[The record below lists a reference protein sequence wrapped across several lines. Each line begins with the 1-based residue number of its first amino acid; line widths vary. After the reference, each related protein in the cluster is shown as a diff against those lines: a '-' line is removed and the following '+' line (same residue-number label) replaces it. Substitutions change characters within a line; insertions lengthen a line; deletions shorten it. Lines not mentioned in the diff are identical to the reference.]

1 MESYNYKVKGLR
13 NLSLIHLFKGI
24 EMALD
29 KEIGVELRCIMKCN
43 SGALG
48 K

>member
-13 NLSLIHLFKGI
+13 NLSLTHLFKGI
-24 EMALD
+24 EMVFD
-29 KEIGVELRCIMKCN
+29 KLVVELRCIIKCN